1 MRRPSLR
8 EHTQSDESATK
19 MLKISL
25 AHIIDLCLLYGECR
39 FIVIYSVYI
48 VYKKLQAILA
58 FISFPARGDFC
69 RPLIAFA
76 NIFDPD
82 QLPHNGMIW
91 ININGHFDGTSEIV
105 LSKKMIKRISRRQK
119 HARLSSNAKSNST
132 TGNMSTLVRYS
143 WLNAAI
149 EPSC

>member
-1 MRRPSLR
+1 MNKRDYNIKPTIR
-8 EHTQSDESATK
+8 EHTQSDVSAIE

-58 FISFPARGDFC
+58 FSSFPARGDFC
-69 RPLIAFA
+69 RLLIAFA

-82 QLPHNGMIW
+82 QLPHNGLIW
-91 ININGHFDGTSEIV
+91 ININGHFDGTSEIF
-105 LSKKMIKRISRRQK
+105 LRKKKETELVDDKTCKIIC
-119 HARLSSNAKSNST
+119 SNKK
-132 TGNMSTLVRYS
+132 
-143 WLNAAI
+143 
-149 EPSC
+149 